1 MNRTTKYVIGAVALV
16 ALGWA
21 AYAGLQPAQQTQSQD
36 TGGGAG
42 QAPGGKAAPA
52 FKLASVAGMSPQ
64 VSLADYK
71 GKVVLVN
78 FWATW
83 CPPCREEVPE
93 FVKVQQELN
102 PKGFTILGLSVDED
116 AKPVG
121 EFITQNRINYPVAID
136 DGSASNAY
144 GGITSI
150 PTSFLVDRQG
160 NIVQTFQGA
169 IDADTLRKA
178 VQPLL

>member
-1 MNRTTKYVIGAVALV
+1 M
-16 ALGWA
+16 
-21 AYAGLQPAQQTQSQD
+21 
-36 TGGGAG
+36 
-42 QAPGGKAAPA
+42 A
-52 FKLASVAGMSPQ
+52 FELPSVAGMSPQ
-64 VSLADYK
+64 VSLADYR
-71 GKVVLVN
+71 GQVVLVN

-121 EFITQNRINYPVAID
+121 DFMTQNRINYPVAMD
-136 DGSASNAY
+136 NGSASNAY

-160 NIVQTFQGA
+160 NIVKTFQGA
-169 IDADTLRKA
+169 IDADTLRAA